1 MIKSVLNEILNNVEV
16 EVSLKIESD
25 IFRVFTKCIVK
36 KFVTLQKN

>member
-25 IFRVFTKCIVK
+25 IFQVFTKQCIVK
-36 KFVTLQKN
+36 KFVTL